1 MNTYI
6 YVSIYHLQPTESFHC
21 ESKLFQSC
29 LLEKRKELHSFCY
42 LPFETDVTNENI
54 CKTDKDGFETME
66 KLSRLSELCSQ
77 QCTLL
82 DIEFVEEPQSY
93 AAVSINEDF
102 RNGLQQASRL
112 RFGYYIHMPMI
123 VKVVSQ
129 TNDYGFISYVA
140 EFAGWAGIFVGLSLV
155 TIVHLILSHVN
166 MISTVEFNSK
176 PLLIMLNILSLIP
189 MIFLLYSCTHKFVER
204 PLGDEV
210 NFEATEINFDMT
222 ICSMKYY
229 HAYTR
234 GSGSL
239 NSGKYVIFNNIIIV
253 SSCKQY

>member
-6 YVSIYHLQPTESFHC
+6 YVSKYHLQPTQNFQC
-21 ESKLFQSC
+21 ESILFQSC
-29 LLEKRKELHSFCY
+29 LIEKRKELHSSCY
-42 LPFETDVTNENI
+42 LPFETDVTNANI
-54 CKTDKDGFETME
+54 CKTDKEGFETM
-66 KLSRLSELCSQ
+66 KQLSGLTELCSQ
-77 QCTLL
+77 QCTLI
-82 DIEFVEEPQSY
+82 DIDFVDEPQSY
-93 AAVSINEDF
+93 AAISINEDF

-129 TNDYGFISYVA
+129 TNDYGVISYVA
-140 EFAGWAGIFVGLSLV
+140 EFAGWAGIFVGLSLI
-155 TIVHLILSHVN
+155 TIVHLIFPLVN
-166 MISTVEFNSK
+166 MISSVDFNSK
-176 PLLIMLNILSLIP
+176 PFLIILNTLLLIPLVS
-189 MIFLLYSCTHKFVER
+189 LLYACTCKFVGR

-210 NFEATEINFDMT
+210 DFEATEINFDMT

-239 NSGKYVIFNNIIIV
+239 NSGKYLYWHLNIIFYN
-253 SSCKQY
+253 CKL